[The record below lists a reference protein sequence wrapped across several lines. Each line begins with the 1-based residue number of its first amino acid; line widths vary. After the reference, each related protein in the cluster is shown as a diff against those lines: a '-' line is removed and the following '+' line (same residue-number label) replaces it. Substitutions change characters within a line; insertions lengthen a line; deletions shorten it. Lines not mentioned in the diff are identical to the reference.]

1 MRLARNLIVGVA
13 IVLLA
18 VLSIEGYLDVRRAY
32 AMFETDMRADGLL
45 LGHSIA
51 AAISAATEKHI
62 DHLRLEERNS
72 RVIVRAVA
80 LDGSGVPGAPT
91 TPVVDIVRGLAVRDA
106 VQFKNADDRL
116 YTYVRVP
123 DQSRLAIELS
133 EELGA
138 LDAHGRSMFMR
149 AAVRTAVTAAAFIV
163 LVLLVGS
170 VYVGKPLK
178 ELGEMARRVG
188 RGDYS
193 QRLRLRRRDELRDLA
208 ETMNAMCDDLTRAAV
223 RIEQETRSRIRAIE
237 QLRHADRLATVGQLA
252 AGVAHELGTPLNV
265 ISGHAKM
272 IVTGEVSGDEALESA
287 QIALEQTQ
295 RMTHIVSQLL
305 DFSRARPAQR
315 RDVGI
320 EDIAR
325 STVRMLASAAQ
336 KKSVTLGVEVLE
348 PAVLGLL
355 DAVQVQQ
362 ALTNLVMNAIQAVPR
377 GGQVAIEVTRAHAA
391 EGGEFACLRVRDD
404 GPGVLPEDRER
415 IFEPFFTTKDV
426 GEGTG
431 LGLAVAIGLVRENGG
446 VIQVTDRAGGG
457 TVFSI
462 LLPLAD
468 VAQRSIA

>member
-1 MRLARNLIVGVA
+1 
-13 IVLLA
+13 
-18 VLSIEGYLDVRRAY
+18 
-32 AMFETDMRADGLL
+32 
-45 LGHSIA
+45 
-51 AAISAATEKHI
+51 
-62 DHLRLEERNS
+62 
-72 RVIVRAVA
+72 
-80 LDGSGVPGAPT
+80 
-91 TPVVDIVRGLAVRDA
+91 
-106 VQFKNADDRL
+106 
-116 YTYVRVP
+116 
-123 DQSRLAIELS
+123 
-133 EELGA
+133 
-138 LDAHGRSMFMR
+138 
-149 AAVRTAVTAAAFIV
+149 
-163 LVLLVGS
+163 
-170 VYVGKPLK
+170 
-178 ELGEMARRVG
+178 
-188 RGDYS
+188 
-193 QRLRLRRRDELRDLA
+193 
-208 ETMNAMCDDLTRAAV
+208 MCDDLTRAAV
-223 RIEQETRSRIRAIE
+223 RIEEETQSRIRAIE

-320 EDIAR
+320 EDIAH
-325 STVRMLASAAQ
+325 STARMLASAAQ

-377 GGQVAIEVTRAHAA
+377 GGHVAIEVTRAHAA

-404 GPGVLPEDRER
+404 GPGILPEDRVR

-468 VAQRSIA
+468 VPQRSIA